1 MLEFGSS
8 LEDGSKAIRLASSV
22 VCLSSNRFLQRHAF
36 VKLAFVVNSPM
47 SFIFHQIW
55 QQSNR
60 AGLHMSAEKAGSSGS
75 EAETKCV
82 YMLGLD
88 GTG

>member
-1 MLEFGSS
+1 MT
-8 LEDGSKAIRLASSV
+8 
-22 VCLSSNRFLQRHAF
+22 
-36 VKLAFVVNSPM
+36 
-47 SFIFHQIW
+47 SFCCNLR
-55 QQSNR
+55 NR

-82 YMLGLD
+82 YMFGLD

>member
-1 MLEFGSS
+1 MTNGVLGTSGGRRSS
-8 LEDGSKAIRLASSV
+8 ASS
-22 VCLSSNRFLQRHAF
+22 CWHAF

-47 SFIFHQIW
+47 PFIVHQIW

-82 YMLGLD
+82 YMLSLD